1 MQEETGHFQTQRI
14 VLGLQ
19 YGIAFDLSR
28 FLAHLL
34 NIDRDLSGGIAREDI
49 QSILKKIA
57 RSYGGSRSMC
67 IEIAGA

>member
-1 MQEETGHFQTQRI
+1 MQVRNCHFQTQRI
-14 VLGLQ
+14 ALGLQ

-34 NIDRDLSGGIAREDI
+34 NIDRDLSGGIARDYI
-49 QSILKKIA
+49 QSILKNIA
-57 RSYGGSRSMC
+57 RSHGGSRSMC